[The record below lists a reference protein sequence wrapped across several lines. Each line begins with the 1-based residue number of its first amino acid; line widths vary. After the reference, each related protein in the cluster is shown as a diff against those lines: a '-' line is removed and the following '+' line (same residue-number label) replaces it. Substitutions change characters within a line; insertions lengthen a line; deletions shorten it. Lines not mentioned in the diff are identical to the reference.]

1 MPGLSGLDLMERLK
15 MQGCNIPMIVV
26 SAYDDD
32 RTRQRAFKLGARAFF
47 LKPVDDIG
55 LIEAIR
61 RVVATTSNAANATDR
76 FGKQ

>member
-1 MPGLSGLDLMERLK
+1 

-32 RTRQRAFKLGARAFF
+32 RTRQRACKLGARAFF